1 MRVSTACGVVLLFFA
16 VALGTAAVAQYSG
29 GVCATPDGS
38 PMKMWNIRAG
48 AFLPRHGGDFTT
60 TWNVG
65 IEREH
70 PANQIIKGMPGN
82 LSLSVDYAQFKSF
95 DGVQTRNVGLV
106 PIYVNWK
113 NHYAIADGEQSW
125 YWGVGAGVYA
135 AQRIIP
141 EMSMTSKTQFAW
153 NAGLGYH
160 FTPAWFGEVRLLASN
175 QIRMSRLVALDLGY
189 SF

>member
-1 MRVSTACGVVLLFFA
+1 MRISTACGVVLLFFA

-48 AFLPRHGGDFTT
+48 ALFPRTDGDFKT

-70 PANQIIKGMPGN
+70 PADRIIKGMPGN
-82 LSLSVDYAQFKSF
+82 FSLSVDYAQFKSF
-95 DGVQTRNVGLV
+95 DGVETRNVGLI

-113 NHYAIADGEQSW
+113 NHYMIANSDQSW

-141 EMSMTSKTQFAW
+141 EMNMTSTTQFAW

-160 FTPAWFGEVRLLASN
+160 FTPAWFGEVRYLASN
-175 QIRMSRLVALDLGY
+175 HIKDSRLVALDLGY